1 MGIKIHGNNWL
12 QAMKKYIS
20 FFALAVLITAV
31 FSCQISIVEE
41 DSGIPEE
48 VLPQEEL
55 VLQTYTATTGD
66 VTKTSMDGSGN
77 TVWAAGDQIKIYY
90 TDATSGNVELSDG
103 VNTKNGVFSG
113 MVPAGKT
120 GAYAVYPAAIAS
132 SVDIANNK
140 VTVTV
145 PEEQALDAETGGFTT
160 GNIATSIVDAGNNLK
175 FQNVNAFLSV
185 TVSDAVTKVVVESVD
200 GTTLASGVDVTY
212 PADPADPIT
221 YSNSGT
227 EYSSITLLLPGEAGT
242 YYFSVVPG
250 THAKGLKFTYYTG
263 SGSYTETGTYYLNK
277 SLTIARNDNWQFGS
291 FEPTKDYYVK
301 DSGSGGNGL
310 SWSSAFNP
318 TQMWNMITLAAAGS
332 DDDKK
337 VALFDAIDGA
347 TFHLGAGDYNFG
359 AAASLAVSEAST
371 LNLTFMGGYP
381 ADGGA
386 RDVENNA
393 TIFTGDDDADGTG
406 DHRILILDGN
416 MSIVFDGITFTKGL
430 TKGSSEARFGG
441 GVLIKSGSHS
451 FVDCTFTHNSAE
463 TSGKNKG
470 YGGAIRFDS
479 TGNLTL
485 TGTTFSYNTATGDSG
500 ALSLS
505 AGTTEI
511 TDCSFSN
518 NSAPSGGA
526 IDCFG
531 SSELSIGDSNFSYNT
546 ASSAGGAVAME
557 DDATCSIT
565 ATQFD
570 HNSANTGGAISIS
583 GGGDLKIK
591 RSYFYRN
598 DAYTGGAV
606 YTVKVGEKYATV
618 FVDECSFE
626 KNWIRGRFGCI
637 FNMNGFAKFCMYNS
651 SAKDSYTKSADPDY
665 LKGLNPSWIAVDP
678 DGGEGCVSFGNCSII
693 GDTWDGNNDE
703 ALSDGTALIA
713 VWGSQTNYFTNCIIA
728 PETNPGI
735 AAIKGAG
742 GSEKIDLY
750 YTHYSSIINTAA
762 PIDSGGNS
770 TGLEKSSFD
779 GINWSS
785 SKHCWRWDG
794 TISSATPTMATK
806 DGVYGRIYTICSD
819 FVDSDFSKDQCGTD
833 RGNGDWW
840 PGAYQN

>member
-479 TGNLTL
+479 TGKLTL

-626 KNWIRGRFGCI
+626 NNWIRGRFGCI

-693 GDTWDGNNDE
+693 GDTWDGNNDA

-728 PETNPGI
+728 PETAPGI